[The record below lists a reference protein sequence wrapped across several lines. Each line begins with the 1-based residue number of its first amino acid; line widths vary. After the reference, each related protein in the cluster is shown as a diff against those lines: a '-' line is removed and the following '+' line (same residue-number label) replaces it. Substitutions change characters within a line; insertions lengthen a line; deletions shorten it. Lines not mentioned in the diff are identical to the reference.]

1 MLSPSFP
8 VQQLAA
14 VEIGSKAV
22 RMVLGNFNCEGHIQ
36 IQQRWRAF
44 LSLGAS
50 VFRDQSIPPAQIL
63 ALQQLLQSLQIALPQ
78 DTPWSISA
86 TSAFR
91 EAKNRDEAH
100 QELAKQGFQI
110 QVLTGL
116 EEAELIH
123 HLFRRQWPELSGTTL
138 HADLG
143 GGSLELSLEQ
153 DAQLLWQDSLPLGV
167 LRVGKRMDLSS
178 LEALSEAFTKVSLN
192 HRRLVVSGGS
202 AREWGEQLVSEG
214 ILGAHEQGR
223 SIFEYQFLP
232 LRKAKTRSATIFSRL
247 IEMWKPEQVVIPRI
261 GLKEGLLLNLAE
273 ELRDEECRLS
283 LGKEVPVLQINLPR
297 VEVDS

>member
-63 ALQQLLQSLQIALPQ
+63 ALQQLLQSLQIALPK

-167 LRVGKRMDLSS
+167 LRAGKRMDLSS
-178 LEALSEAFTKVSLN
+178 LEALTEAFTKVSLN

-202 AREWGEQLVSEG
+202 AREWGEQLISQG

-232 LRKAKTRSATIFSRL
+232 LRKAKTRSATIFSSL

-283 LGKEVPVLQINLPR
+283 LGKEVPVLQVNLPK

>member
-1 MLSPSFP
+1 MLSSSSP

-14 VEIGSKAV
+14 VDIGSKAV
-22 RMVLGNFNCEGHIQ
+22 RMVLGNFNSEGHLQ

-50 VFRDQSIPPAQIL
+50 VFRDQSIPGAQIL
-63 ALQQLLQSLQIALPQ
+63 ALQQVLQSFQHSLPQ

-100 QELAKQGFQI
+100 QQLARQGFQI
-110 QVLTGL
+110 RILTGL

-167 LRVGKRMDLSS
+167 LRAGKKLDLSS
-178 LEALSEAFTKVSLN
+178 LEALTEAFAKVSLN
-192 HRRLVVSGGS
+192 HRQLVVSGGS

-214 ILGAHEQGR
+214 IFGAHE
-223 SIFEYQFLP
+223 
-232 LRKAKTRSATIFSRL
+232 
-247 IEMWKPEQVVIPRI
+247 
-261 GLKEGLLLNLAE
+261 
-273 ELRDEECRLS
+273 
-283 LGKEVPVLQINLPR
+283 
-297 VEVDS
+297 

>member
-22 RMVLGNFNCEGHIQ
+22 RMVLGNFTCLGHIQ

-50 VFRDQSIPPAQIL
+50 VFRDQSIPQAQIL
-63 ALQQLLQSLQIALPQ
+63 ALQQVLQSLQIALPQ

-100 QELAKQGFQI
+100 HELAKQGFQI

-167 LRVGKRMDLSS
+167 LRAGKRLDLSS
-178 LEALSEAFTKVSLN
+178 LEALTEAFAKVSPN
-192 HRRLVVSGGS
+192 HRQLVVSGGS
-202 AREWGEQLVSEG
+202 ARQWGEQLVSEG
-214 ILGAHEQGR
+214 ILGSHEQGR

-232 LRKAKTRSATIFSRL
+232 LRKAKTRSAKIFSRL

-283 LGKEVPVLQINLPR
+283 LGKEVPVLQVNLPR

>member
-22 RMVLGNFNCEGHIQ
+22 RMVLGNFTCMGHIQ

-63 ALQQLLQSLQIALPQ
+63 DLQQLLQSLQIALPQ

-123 HLFRRQWPELSGTTL
+123 YLFRRQWPELSGTTL

-167 LRVGKRMDLSS
+167 LRAGKRLDLSS
-178 LEALSEAFTKVSLN
+178 LEALTEAFAKVSPN
-192 HRRLVVSGGS
+192 HRQLVVSGGS
-202 AREWGEQLVSEG
+202 ARQWGEQLVSEG
-214 ILGAHEQGR
+214 ILGSHEQGR

-232 LRKAKTRSATIFSRL
+232 LRKAKTRSAKIFSRL

-283 LGKEVPVLQINLPR
+283 LVKEVPVLQVNLPK

>member
-22 RMVLGNFNCEGHIQ
+22 RMVLGNFNSEGHLQ

-63 ALQQLLQSLQIALPQ
+63 ALQQVLQSLQIALPQ

-167 LRVGKRMDLSS
+167 LRAGKRLDLSS
-178 LEALSEAFTKVSLN
+178 LEALTEAFAKVSPN
-192 HRRLVVSGGS
+192 HRQLVVSGGS
-202 AREWGEQLVSEG
+202 ARQWGEQLVSEG
-214 ILGAHEQGR
+214 ILGSHEQGR

-232 LRKAKTRSATIFSRL
+232 LRKAKTRSAKIFSRL

-273 ELRDEECRLS
+273 ELRDEECCLS
-283 LGKEVPVLQINLPR
+283 LGKEVPVLQVNLPR

>member
-1 MLSPSFP
+1 
-8 VQQLAA
+8 
-14 VEIGSKAV
+14 
-22 RMVLGNFNCEGHIQ
+22 
-36 IQQRWRAF
+36 
-44 LSLGAS
+44 
-50 VFRDQSIPPAQIL
+50 
-63 ALQQLLQSLQIALPQ
+63 
-78 DTPWSISA
+78 
-86 TSAFR
+86 
-91 EAKNRDEAH
+91 
-100 QELAKQGFQI
+100 
-110 QVLTGL
+110 L

-167 LRVGKRMDLSS
+167 LRAKKRPDLSS
-178 LEALSEAFTKVSLN
+178 LEALTEPFAKVSLS
-192 HRRLVVSGGS
+192 HRHLVVSGGS
-202 AREWGEQLVSEG
+202 AREWGERLVSEG
-214 ILGAHEQGR
+214 IFGAHEPGR

-273 ELRDEECRLS
+273 QLSNEECRLS
-283 LGKEVPVLQINLPR
+283 LGKEVPVLQVNLPQA
-297 VEVDS
+297 EVGS

>member
-100 QELAKQGFQI
+100 QELAKQGFHI

-123 HLFRRQWPELSGTTL
+123 YLFRRQWPELSGTTL

-167 LRVGKRMDLSS
+167 LRAGKRMDLSS
-178 LEALSEAFTKVSLN
+178 LEALTEAFTKVSLS

-202 AREWGEQLVSEG
+202 AREWGEQLISQG

-232 LRKAKTRSATIFSRL
+232 LGKAKTRSATIFSRL

>member
-50 VFRDQSIPPAQIL
+50 VFRNQSIPPAQIL

-100 QELAKQGFQI
+100 QELAKQGFHI

-123 HLFRRQWPELSGTTL
+123 YLFRRQWPELSGTTL

-167 LRVGKRMDLSS
+167 LRAGKRMDLSS
-178 LEALSEAFTKVSLN
+178 LEALTEAFTKVSLN

>member
-100 QELAKQGFQI
+100 QELAKQGFHI

-123 HLFRRQWPELSGTTL
+123 YLFRRQWPELSGTTL

-167 LRVGKRMDLSS
+167 LRAGKRMDLSS
-178 LEALSEAFTKVSLN
+178 LEALTEAFTKVSLS

-202 AREWGEQLVSEG
+202 AREWGEQLISQG

>member
-50 VFRDQSIPPAQIL
+50 VFRNQSIPPAQIL

-167 LRVGKRMDLSS
+167 LRAGKRMDLSS

>member
-1 MLSPSFP
+1 MLSPSSP

-14 VEIGSKAV
+14 VDIGSKAV
-22 RMVLGNFNCEGHIQ
+22 RMVLGNFNSEGHLQ

-50 VFRDQSIPPAQIL
+50 VFRDQSIPAAQIF
-63 ALQQLLQSLQIALPQ
+63 ALQQVLQSFQHSLPR

-100 QELAKQGFQI
+100 QQLARQGFQI
-110 QVLTGL
+110 RILTGL

-123 HLFRRQWPELSGTTL
+123 HLFRRQWPDLSGTTL

-167 LRVGKRMDLSS
+167 LRAGKKPDLSS
-178 LEALSEAFTKVSLN
+178 LEALTEAFAKVSLN
-192 HRRLVVSGGS
+192 HRQLGGGS

-214 ILGAHEQGR
+214 IFGAHEQGR

-273 ELRDEECRLS
+273 ELRNEECRLT
-283 LGKEVPVLQINLPR
+283 LGKEVPVLQVNLAH
-297 VEVDS
+297 VKVDS

>member
-50 VFRDQSIPPAQIL
+50 VFRNQSIPPAQIL

-167 LRVGKRMDLSS
+167 LRAGKRMDLSS
-178 LEALSEAFTKVSLN
+178 LEALTEAFTKVSLS

-202 AREWGEQLVSEG
+202 AREWGEQLISQG

-247 IEMWKPEQVVIPRI
+247 IEMWKPEQVVILRI
-261 GLKEGLLLNLAE
+261 GLKEGLLLNLAD

>member
-1 MLSPSFP
+1 MLRPSSP

-14 VEIGSKAV
+14 VDIGSKAV
-22 RMVLGNFNCEGHIQ
+22 RMVLGNLNCEGHLQ

-50 VFRDQSIPPAQIL
+50 VFRDQSIPTAQIL
-63 ALQQLLQSLQIALPQ
+63 ALQQVLQSFQNSLPQ

-100 QELAKQGFQI
+100 HELARQGFQI
-110 QVLTGL
+110 QILTGL

-167 LRVGKRMDLSS
+167 LRAGKRPNLSS
-178 LEALSEAFTKVSLN
+178 LKALTEPFAKVSLS
-192 HRRLVVSGGS
+192 HRQLLVSGGS
-202 AREWGEQLVSEG
+202 AREWGERLVSEG
-214 ILGAHEQGR
+214 IFGAHEPGR

-273 ELRDEECRLS
+273 QLSNEECRLS
-283 LGKEVPVLQINLPR
+283 LGKEVPVLQVNLPQA
-297 VEVDS
+297 EVGS

>member
-22 RMVLGNFNCEGHIQ
+22 RMVLGNFNYEGHIQ

-100 QELAKQGFQI
+100 QELAKQGFHI

-123 HLFRRQWPELSGTTL
+123 YLFRRQWPELSGTTL

-167 LRVGKRMDLSS
+167 LRAGKRLDLSS
-178 LEALSEAFTKVSLN
+178 LEALTEAFTKVSLS

-202 AREWGEQLVSEG
+202 AREWGEQLISQG

>member
-78 DTPWSISA
+78 DTPWSFSA

-100 QELAKQGFQI
+100 QELAKQGFHI

-123 HLFRRQWPELSGTTL
+123 YLFRRQWPELSGTTL

-167 LRVGKRMDLSS
+167 LRAGKRMDLSS
-178 LEALSEAFTKVSLN
+178 LEALTEAFTKVSLS

-202 AREWGEQLVSEG
+202 AREWGEQLISQG

-232 LRKAKTRSATIFSRL
+232 LGKAKTRSATIFSRL

>member
-1 MLSPSFP
+1 MLSPSSP
-8 VQQLAA
+8 VHQLAA
-14 VEIGSKAV
+14 VDIGSKAV
-22 RMVLGNFNCEGHIQ
+22 RMVLGNFNSEGHLQ

-50 VFRDQSIPPAQIL
+50 VFRDQSIPRAQIL
-63 ALQQLLQSLQIALPQ
+63 ALQQVLQSFQHSLPQ

-91 EAKNRDEAH
+91 GAKNREEAH
-100 QELAKQGFQI
+100 QKLARQGFQSRI
-110 QVLTGL
+110 LTGL

-153 DAQLLWQDSLPLGV
+153 DSQLLWQDSLPLGV
-167 LRVGKRMDLSS
+167 LRAGKKPDLSS
-178 LEALSEAFTKVSLN
+178 LEALTEAFAKVSLN
-192 HRRLVVSGGS
+192 HRQLVVSGGS

-214 ILGAHEQGR
+214 IFGAHEQGR

-232 LRKAKTRSATIFSRL
+232 LRKAKTRSAKIFSRL

-273 ELRDEECRLS
+273 ELRNEECRLS
-283 LGKEVPVLQINLPR
+283 LGKEVPVLQVHLPQ
-297 VEVDS
+297 VEVGS

>member
-14 VEIGSKAV
+14 VEIGSEAV
-22 RMVLGNFNCEGHIQ
+22 RMVLGNFTCKGHIQ

-63 ALQQLLQSLQIALPQ
+63 ALQQVLQSLQIALPQ

-167 LRVGKRMDLSS
+167 LRAGKRLDLSS
-178 LEALSEAFTKVSLN
+178 LEALTEAFAKVSPN
-192 HRRLVVSGGS
+192 HRQLVVSGGS

-214 ILGAHEQGR
+214 ILGSHEQGR

-232 LRKAKTRSATIFSRL
+232 LRKAKTRSAKIFSRL

-283 LGKEVPVLQINLPR
+283 LGKEVPVLQVNLPK

>member
-50 VFRDQSIPPAQIL
+50 VFRNQSIPPAQIL

-91 EAKNRDEAH
+91 EAKNRNEAH

-167 LRVGKRMDLSS
+167 LRAGKRMDLSS
-178 LEALSEAFTKVSLN
+178 LEALTEAFTKVSLN

-247 IEMWKPEQVVIPRI
+247 IEMWKPEQVVILRI

-283 LGKEVPVLQINLPR
+283 LGKEVPVLQVNLPK

>member
-1 MLSPSFP
+1 M
-8 VQQLAA
+8 
-14 VEIGSKAV
+14 
-22 RMVLGNFNCEGHIQ
+22 
-36 IQQRWRAF
+36 
-44 LSLGAS
+44 
-50 VFRDQSIPPAQIL
+50 
-63 ALQQLLQSLQIALPQ
+63 
-78 DTPWSISA
+78 
-86 TSAFR
+86 
-91 EAKNRDEAH
+91 
-100 QELAKQGFQI
+100 
-110 QVLTGL
+110 

-143 GGSLELSLEQ
+143 GGSTELSLEQ

-167 LRVGKRMDLSS
+167 LRQKLDLSS
-178 LEALSEAFTKVSLN
+178 LEALTEAFAKVSLN
-192 HRRLVVSGGS
+192 HRQLVVSGGS

-214 ILGAHEQGR
+214 ILGSHEQGR

-273 ELRDEECRLS
+273 ELRNEECVG
-283 LGKEVPVLQINLPR
+283 LGKKSLCFKSICPKWRYI
-297 VEVDS
+297 VEITVAQQLDSIQHLIIVKSKHHSDCLNHERHS

>member
-22 RMVLGNFNCEGHIQ
+22 RMVLGNFNCKGHIQ

-63 ALQQLLQSLQIALPQ
+63 ALQQVLQSLQIALPQ
-78 DTPWSISA
+78 NTPWSISA

-153 DAQLLWQDSLPLGV
+153 YAQLLWHDSLPLGV
-167 LRVGKRMDLSS
+167 LRAGKRLDLSS
-178 LEALSEAFTKVSLN
+178 FEALTEAFAKVSLN
-192 HRRLVVSGGS
+192 HRQLVVSGGS

-214 ILGAHEQGR
+214 ILGSHEQGR

-232 LRKAKTRSATIFSRL
+232 LRKAKTRSAKIFSRL
-247 IEMWKPEQVVIPRI
+247 IEMWKPEQVVITRI

-283 LGKEVPVLQINLPR
+283 LGKEVPVLQVNLPK
-297 VEVDS
+297 VELDS

>member
-167 LRVGKRMDLSS
+167 LRAGKRMDLSS
-178 LEALSEAFTKVSLN
+178 LEALTEAFTKVSLS

-202 AREWGEQLVSEG
+202 AREWGEQLISQG

-232 LRKAKTRSATIFSRL
+232 LRKAKTRSATIFSSL

>member
-50 VFRDQSIPPAQIL
+50 VFRNQSIPPAQIL

-167 LRVGKRMDLSS
+167 LRAGKRMDLSS
-178 LEALSEAFTKVSLN
+178 LEALTEAFTKVSLN

-202 AREWGEQLVSEG
+202 AREWGEKLVSEG

>member
-44 LSLGAS
+44 LSLGVS
-50 VFRDQSIPPAQIL
+50 VFRDQSIPPEQIL

-91 EAKNRDEAH
+91 EAKNRNEAH

-167 LRVGKRMDLSS
+167 LRAGKRMDLSS
-178 LEALSEAFTKVSLN
+178 LEALTEAFTKVSLN

-247 IEMWKPEQVVIPRI
+247 IEMWKPEQVVILRI

-283 LGKEVPVLQINLPR
+283 LGKEVPVLQVNLPK

>member
-22 RMVLGNFNCEGHIQ
+22 RMVLGNFNCKGNIQ

-63 ALQQLLQSLQIALPQ
+63 ALQQVLQSLQIALPQ

-167 LRVGKRMDLSS
+167 LRAGKKLDLSS
-178 LEALSEAFTKVSLN
+178 LEALTEAFAKVSPN
-192 HRRLVVSGGS
+192 HRQLVVSGGS
-202 AREWGEQLVSEG
+202 ARQWGEQLVSEG
-214 ILGAHEQGR
+214 ILGSHEQGR

-232 LRKAKTRSATIFSRL
+232 LRKAKTRSAKIFSRL

-273 ELRDEECRLS
+273 ELRDEECYLS
-283 LGKEVPVLQINLPR
+283 LGKEVPVLQVNLPR

>member
-1 MLSPSFP
+1 MLSPSSP

-14 VEIGSKAV
+14 VDIGSKAV
-22 RMVLGNFNCEGHIQ
+22 RMVLGNFNSEGHLQ

-50 VFRDQSIPPAQIL
+50 VFRDQSIPQAQIL
-63 ALQQLLQSLQIALPQ
+63 ALQQVLQSLQIALPQ

-100 QELAKQGFQI
+100 EELAKEGFQI

-167 LRVGKRMDLSS
+167 LRAGKRLDLSS
-178 LEALSEAFTKVSLN
+178 LEALTEAFAKVSPN
-192 HRRLVVSGGS
+192 HPQLVVSGGS

-214 ILGAHEQGR
+214 ILGSHEQGR

-232 LRKAKTRSATIFSRL
+232 LRKAKTRSAKIFSRL

-283 LGKEVPVLQINLPR
+283 LGREVPVLQVNLPK
-297 VEVDS
+297 VEVNS